1 MGETARQRTTYSL
14 LVLMRIIP
22 MTRRLITAAAA
33 MLFVSASA
41 LAQTPPPPE
50 HPGKAE
56 MQQHFADMCRDRQ
69 ARTAGELA
77 ILETRLQLS
86 DQQKLLFERWKKVK
100 LGAAKSSDC
109 MPPPDGEPTI
119 VDRLKNEEKLLRAR
133 LDELKAEQPA
143 LEALFA
149 SLTPEQKKAFAP
161 PHHPGHDRPGP
172 MRGPGDHGPGTPP
185 PAPEN

>member
-1 MGETARQRTTYSL
+1 
-14 LVLMRIIP
+14 

-33 MLFVSASA
+33 LLFASGSA
-41 LAQTPPPPE
+41 LAQTPPPPD
-50 HPGKAE
+50 HSGKAD
-56 MQQHFADMCRDRQ
+56 MQQHFTDMCRDRQ
-69 ARTAGELA
+69 AHTAGELA
-77 ILETRLQLS
+77 MLETRLQLS
-86 DQQKLLFERWKKVK
+86 DQQKPLFERWKKVK

-109 MPPPDGEPTI
+109 LPPPDGEPTI
-119 VDRLKNEEKLLRAR
+119 VDRVKHEEKMLRAR

-149 SLTPEQKKAFAP
+149 SLSPEQKKAFAP
-161 PHHPGHDRPGP
+161 PRHPGQDRPGP